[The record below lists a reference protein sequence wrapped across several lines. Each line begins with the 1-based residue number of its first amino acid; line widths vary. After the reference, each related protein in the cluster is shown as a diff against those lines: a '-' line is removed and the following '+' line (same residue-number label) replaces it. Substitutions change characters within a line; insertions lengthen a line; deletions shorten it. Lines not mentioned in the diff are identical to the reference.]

1 MKNLMI
7 RRTAVAALA
16 ALSLSVGAASVAHAT
31 DNVGSFGQEA
41 KGCKLPGN
49 GKTVGSGSTGTDSD
63 GKTYSCKDGV
73 GCQVENGKTTDKCS
87 HMEAKTTGG
96 NGHGKH
102 RGQRLGRTAGNKA

>member
-1 MKNLMI
+1 MKNARI
-7 RRTAVAALA
+7 RHVAAAALA
-16 ALSLSVGAASVAHAT
+16 ALSLSVGATSVAHAT

-87 HMEAKTTGG
+87 HMEAMTTGG
-96 NGHGKH
+96 SKGHGKH
-102 RGQRLGRTAGNKA
+102 RPRPVRTAGNKA